1 MATEKYYTCSE
12 IAHIFVY
19 PVNDVRRWAGS
30 HGVQFSGNSY
40 LWSQSDYDAFAAET
54 NNGRKKR
61 IKFTYQ
67 SEANRYRNLY
77 NRYSNTPSS
86 NDSYTNKIREYSQ
99 LGRKNKADYLEK
111 RNAYNKGCLI
121 VVFGLLLAILL
132 GFCSIIL

>member
-1 MATEKYYTCSE
+1 MEKTYSCFE
-12 IAHIFVY
+12 IAHTFGY
-19 PVNDVRRWAGS
+19 SVNDVRRWAGS

-40 LWSQSDYDAFAAET
+40 IWSQSDYDAFAAET
-54 NNGRKKR
+54 NYGKKKR

-77 NRYSNTPSS
+77 NRYSNTPTS
-86 NDSYTNKIREYSQ
+86 NDPFTNKMHDYAQ

-111 RNAYNKGCLI
+111 RDSQEKGCLI
-121 VVFGLLLAILL
+121 VVGVILLTMLL